1 MTVMNQEKVT
11 PFYKEPLVIL
21 LIAIPFAAVI
31 WGGVMLTLAFSSKD
45 SLVSDSYY
53 KQGVSYTENKE
64 LDQNARVY
72 DLKADIEFKESE
84 IMLTLQG
91 KLENEPASLQLK
103 LIHPTLEEQD
113 ITIFMQRLA
122 DGLYGGVN
130 ETPINEKRHVWLS
143 SPEQHWRIRT
153 TDIVSS
159 TKALHLSAR

>member
-103 LIHPTLEEQD
+103 LIH
-113 ITIFMQRLA
+113 
-122 DGLYGGVN
+122 
-130 ETPINEKRHVWLS
+130 
-143 SPEQHWRIRT
+143 
-153 TDIVSS
+153 
-159 TKALHLSAR
+159 